1 MPFIRTQYPARSH
14 PFHLRRFN
22 ADDAGSF
29 PARSPPSD
37 RADKWPRFPP
47 SRCAC
52 NCVASPRFLLLI
64 NCDNCQPIF
73 SCVLCATLSL
83 LLPRSPRSQR
93 TDFQSEDAE
102 WESRRGREAEM
113 RWRSERASEASECQ
127 CGWMEMVGGDKRNLV
142 GCGRGRRGEGASER
156 ARSRTAFSALWIRT
170 QHLTFPAN
178 ANTPVTA
185 RRRPGRRSRCI
196 QQVGVS
202 AEDGFKTL
210 QDLHALN
217 MFFLLENETLNRFWL
232 EARLKMTNGTC

>member
-1 MPFIRTQYPARSH
+1 MSIFEVKYCLLSSLRRILRARTH
-14 PFHLRRFN
+14 FTLRRFN
-22 ADDAGSF
+22 ADDADSL
-29 PARSPPSD
+29 PARLPPSD

-127 CGWMEMVGGDKRNLV
+127 CGWMEMVGAIS
-142 GCGRGRRGEGASER
+142 GRRGGRASEKP
-156 ARSRTAFSALWIRT
+156 
-170 QHLTFPAN
+170 H
-178 ANTPVTA
+178 
-185 RRRPGRRSRCI
+185 CI
-196 QQVGVS
+196 
-202 AEDGFKTL
+202 F
-210 QDLHALN
+210 
-217 MFFLLENETLNRFWL
+217 RFVDSH
-232 EARLKMTNGTC
+232 NI